1 MENPFAQ
8 TRLVIFDCDGVLVDS
23 ETIVCRV
30 LAEEMTRLGMPAT
43 AEELDEQFSGRP
55 SRDCI
60 LDIETRYGGPL
71 PQSYFN
77 ATERRIRE
85 AFHTELEAVAGIHEV
100 LEKLQSTDLQ
110 TCVASSGPHA
120 KMQIT
125 LNKTGL
131 WDYFDGRIYSAD
143 DVGRGKPWPDLFL
156 HSAAQFDIAPEH
168 CLVVEDSIAG
178 VKAAVAAGMPVVGYS
193 HNDNRA
199 RQLQAEGAR
208 VINDMQLL
216 LDYL

>member
-1 MENPFAQ
+1 MDSFAPQ

-23 ETIVCRV
+23 ESIVCRV
-30 LAEEMTRLGMPAT
+30 VAEEMTKLGMPAT
-43 AEELDEQFSGRP
+43 AEQLDEEFSGR
-55 SRDCI
+55 STQDCL

-77 ATERRIRE
+77 ATESRIRA
-85 AFHTELEAVAGIHEV
+85 AFHSELEAVTGIHEV
-100 LEKLQSTDLQ
+100 LDKLQATDLQ

-131 WDYFDGRIYSAD
+131 WDYFAGRIYSAD

-156 HSAAQFDIAPEH
+156 HSAAQFNVAPEH

-178 VKAAVAAGMPVVGYS
+178 VQAAVSAGMPVIGYS
-193 HNDNRA
+193 QHATRS
-199 RQLQAEGAR
+199 RQLEAEGAR

-216 LDYL
+216 LDYF

>member
-1 MENPFAQ
+1 MDNPFAQ

-30 LAEEMTRLGMPAT
+30 VAEEMTKLGMPAT
-43 AEELDEQFSGRP
+43 VEELDEQFSGRP
-55 SRDCI
+55 SQDCI

-85 AFHTELEAVAGIHEV
+85 SFHTELEAVAGIHEV

-131 WDYFDGRIYSAD
+131 WEYFDGRIYSAD

-178 VKAAVAAGMPVVGYS
+178 VKAAVSAGMPVIGYS
-193 HNDNRA
+193 QNGARA
-199 RQLQAEGAR
+199 RQLEAEGAR

-216 LDYL
+216 LDYF

>member
-1 MENPFAQ
+1 MVKLNGA

-30 LAEEMTRLGMPAT
+30 IAEEMTKLGMPAT
-43 AEELDEQFSGRP
+43 LDELDEQFSGRP
-55 SRDCI
+55 SQDCI
-60 LDIETRYGGPL
+60 MDIEARYGGPL
-71 PQSYFN
+71 PESYFHN
-77 ATERRIRE
+77 TERRIRE
-85 AFHTELEAVAGIHEV
+85 AFHSELEPVTGICEV
-100 LEKLQSTDLQ
+100 LEKLQNTSLQ

-131 WDYFDGRIYSAD
+131 WDYFDGRIFSAE

-156 HSAAQFDIAPEH
+156 HSARHFDVAPEH

-178 VKAAVAAGMPVVGYS
+178 VKAAVAAGMPVIGYS
-193 HNDNRA
+193 HNYNRA
-199 RQLQAEGAR
+199 RQLEAEGAH

-216 LDYL
+216 VDYF

>member
-1 MENPFAQ
+1 MDNPFAQ

-30 LAEEMTRLGMPAT
+30 VAEEMTKLGMPAT
-43 AEELDEQFSGRP
+43 VEELDEQFSGRP
-55 SRDCI
+55 TQDCI

-77 ATERRIRE
+77 VTERRIRE

-131 WDYFDGRIYSAD
+131 WEYFDGRIYSAD

-156 HSAAQFDIAPEH
+156 HSAAQFDIAPER

-178 VKAAVAAGMPVVGYS
+178 VKAAVSAGMPVIGYS
-193 HNDNRA
+193 QNGARA
-199 RQLQAEGAR
+199 RQLEAEGAR

-216 LDYL
+216 LDYF

>member
-1 MENPFAQ
+1 MGNPFSE

-30 LAEEMTRLGMPAT
+30 LAEEMTKLGMPAT
-43 AEELDEQFSGRP
+43 AEELDEQLSGRP

-60 LDIETRYGGPL
+60 LDIEARYGGPL
-71 PQSYFN
+71 PESYFHT
-77 ATERRIRE
+77 TESRIRR
-85 AFHTELEAVAGIHEV
+85 AFHEELEPVTGIHEV
-100 LEKLQSTDLQ
+100 LEKLQGTDLQ
-110 TCVASSGPHA
+110 SCVASSGPHA

-131 WDYFDGRIYSAD
+131 WDFFEGRIFSAD

-156 HSAAQFDIAPEH
+156 HSARHFEVEPQH

-178 VKAAVAAGMPVVGYS
+178 VKAAVAAGMPVIGYS
-193 HNDNRA
+193 HNSARG
-199 RQLQAEGAR
+199 RQLEAEGAR
-208 VINDMQLL
+208 VIHDMQLL

>member
-1 MENPFAQ
+1 MVNPYSN

-23 ETIVCRV
+23 EIIVCRV

-43 AEELDEQFSGRP
+43 GEELDEQFSGRP
-55 SRDCI
+55 SQDCI

-77 ATERRIRE
+77 ATEKRIRE
-85 AFHTELEAVAGIHEV
+85 AFHNELEAVAGIREV
-100 LEKLQSTDLQ
+100 LEKLQTTDLQ

-131 WDYFDGRIYSAD
+131 WEYFAGRIYSAD

-156 HSAAQFDIAPEH
+156 HSARQFNVAPEH

-178 VKAAVAAGMPVVGYS
+178 VKAAVAAGMPVIGYS
-193 HNDNRA
+193 HNGARA
-199 RQLQAEGAR
+199 RQLEAEGAR

-216 LDYL
+216 LDYF